1 MKSLFSLIFLFF
13 FANSAFAANLCDTS
27 CNLTIT
33 FPTSGTITAVEPL
46 TFTFGDSGLVN
57 TGATSTSYILG
68 STLDLGA
75 GDVLAFEAG
84 GSFVLGTGGNIA
96 YTNMSIDTTG
106 DITIEAIGGAGT
118 ITISDMSIVAGS
130 ITLNSDTTIEN
141 NLSIPSL
148 SNTVILSGSGVL
160 TISSSGSLTT
170 GDGAVI
176 LVGIN
181 DLSASVANITPATE
195 ITIDGVLYQIEYT
208 TVDKEIIILATS
220 PDGVTGIIEYKN
232 GDHVFVPDV
241 TEGSGGALGLLTIFN
256 LFLMMLLRRC
266 QNKFLVIR

>member
-68 STLDLGA
+68 SILDLGA

-170 GDGAVI
+170 GYGAVI

-195 ITIDGVLYQIEYT
+195 ITIDGVLYQIEYK
-208 TVDKEIIILATS
+208 TVDGEQVAIVTA
-220 PDGVTGIIEYKN
+220 PDGTAGTLEFKD
-232 GDHVFVPDV
+232 GAFVFVPDPK
-241 TEGSGGALGLLTIFN
+241 EESSGTVGLLAILSLLITPI
-256 LFLMMLLRRC
+256 LLRRQEGC
-266 QNKFLVIR
+266 LFIR